1 MDHTYLVA
9 LIRNWEFESGSEEEE
24 NEEEKRE
31 DINSPGE
38 LK

>member
-9 LIRNWEFESGSEEEE
+9 LIRNWECESGSEEEEEE

-31 DINSPGE
+31 DINSP
-38 LK
+38 